1 MSWFDSLIN
10 TFFLLG
16 KSPFA
21 PGTIGSLGALIVWLF
36 IPQISFLAMS
46 YIILC
51 IIALSYF
58 TILDHLS
65 NTNEKDPQYIVIDEV
80 IGMWIA
86 LLPLGLYNSDMG
98 IVLLAFVLFRLFDI
112 IKPSIVY
119 RSQFLK
125 GPLGILMD
133 DIIAGIITSLIIF
146 GIIS

>member
-10 TFFLLG
+10 TFFLIG
-16 KSPFA
+16 KSPVA
-21 PGTIGSLGALIVWLF
+21 PGTIGSLGALIVWFF

-80 IGMWIA
+80 VGMWIA
-86 LLPLGLYNSDMG
+86 LLPLGLYKIDIG

-112 IKPSIVY
+112 VKPSIVY

-125 GPLGILMD
+125 GPMGILMD

>member
-1 MSWFDSLIN
+1 MNRFDSLIN

-16 KSPFA
+16 RSPIA
-21 PGTIGSLGALIVWLF
+21 PGTMGSIGALIIWFF
-36 IPQISFLAMS
+36 IPQTSIFIMS
-46 YIILC
+46 YLILC
-51 IIALSYF
+51 ITVLAYF
-58 TILDHLS
+58 TILADLEKS
-65 NTNEKDPQYIVIDEV
+65 NAKDPQYIVIDEV

>member
-21 PGTIGSLGALIVWLF
+21 PGTIGSLGALTAWIL
-36 IPQISFLAMS
+36 IPQLSFFTMS
-46 YIILC
+46 YLILC

-65 NTNEKDPQYIVIDEV
+65 NTHEKDPQYIVIDEV
-80 IGMWIA
+80 VGMWIA
-86 LLPLGLYNSDMG
+86 LLPLGLYKSDIG

-112 IKPSIVY
+112 VKPSIIY
-119 RSQFLK
+119 RSQFLQ
-125 GPLGILMD
+125 GPLGVLMD
-133 DIIAGIITSLIIF
+133 DIVAGIITSLIIF